1 MRIELD
7 EKVQNT
13 LTFAHK
19 TTITNDM
26 KQN

>member
-13 LTFAHK
+13 LTFAHE
-19 TTITNDM
+19 TTIANDM

>member
-1 MRIELD
+1 MRIKLD

-13 LTFAHK
+13 LTLAHK
-19 TTITNDM
+19 STITNDM